1 MINYRT
7 RVKTEYTNKK
17 WDLNTMK
24 IKFKNLEKII
34 PFTTIVTL
42 LSINFRNAKSEL
54 DAYYLTYYE
63 LKDMFLKYQR
73 LSFGDTTKNIKKVYE
88 HNWEDI
94 LNEQLNNT
102 ATIGLSSNYTKAY
115 INNSIYGYGYYSI
128 YDSYMTNNIV
138 ADYDDG
144 RLLQY

>member
-1 MINYRT
+1 MINCWT

-24 IKFKNLEKII
+24 IKIKNLEKII

-42 LSINFRNAKSEL
+42 LSINLRNAKSEL

-73 LSFGDTTKNIKKVYE
+73 LSFGDTTKNIKKVKEVCE

-94 LNEQLNNT
+94 LNEQLINT
-102 ATIGLSSNYTKAY
+102 FVMSCRFMY
-115 INNSIYGYGYYSI
+115 IYS
-128 YDSYMTNNIV
+128 
-138 ADYDDG
+138 
-144 RLLQY
+144 